1 MKKILQKAGILFLI
15 FIGALV
21 VYFISARNTMEKES
35 AVYTSMEEP
44 SLPVVYT
51 QLGGQEINC
60 LHGYMQDMGNQA
72 ARESISVLPE
82 DRGLHIRIEE
92 YGNTITGISYEVRNL
107 TLDRLV
113 ERTEVEDWENGDGSV
128 SAVLP
133 IQTCWPEM
141 RHISYHL
148 PCPRERRNCIIIPE
162 SCGRTIPMRQIWSGW
177 PRSLPGR
184 VWTIIRQEI
193 WYPIWKPMT
202 QRITVHW
209 GMLPSGPASAI

>member
-82 DRGLHIRIEE
+82 DRGLNIRIEE

-107 TLDRLV
+107 TLAGGEDR
-113 ERTEVEDWENGDGSV
+113 S
-128 SAVLP
+128 
-133 IQTCWPEM
+133 
-141 RHISYHL
+141 
-148 PCPRERRNCIIIPE
+148 
-162 SCGRTIPMRQIWSGW
+162 GRLGKRGRKRQRGAPDS
-177 PRSLPGR
+177 
-184 VWTIIRQEI
+184 
-193 WYPIWKPMT
+193 KPAG
-202 QRITVHW
+202 QK
-209 GMLPSGPASAI
+209 